1 MAVTLGRSE
10 SPLADRRY
18 YLWNIGCQMN
28 RADAQRLEEELARR
42 GLTSTRQ
49 PERADVLVLNT
60 CVVRQSAEDKVLGRL
75 ASLSSIKRRH
85 PERILVVMGCL
96 VDDEAALATRFP
108 YVDAFFRPSDVAG
121 VMAYLASRDGDAQ
134 PADPCAPRISTPVSD
149 LVPIS
154 YGCNHH
160 CTYCIVT
167 IRRGPEVSR
176 PVDEI
181 AADVEDRVARGARE
195 VTLLGQNVDSYG
207 RDLPGRPDLADV
219 LRAIHDFDDLWRIRY
234 LTSHP
239 KDMSQRIIDAATAL
253 PKVCNAWELPVQA
266 GNDAVLRRMARG
278 YTAAHFRDL
287 VARIRAADPES
298 AINTDVIVG
307 FPGEA
312 REQFEDTL
320 RLVEEIRFD
329 VVHIAAYSVRP
340 GTPAAA
346 WPDDVLPE
354 EKERRR
360 VAVEDA
366 QTRISGEINAALLGE
381 TVEVLVDGRQR
392 GRWRGRTR
400 TNKLVFFEDAGVW
413 MGRLARVRIT
423 WAGPWSLIGEA
434 VT

>member
-1 MAVTLGRSE
+1 
-10 SPLADRRY
+10 
-18 YLWNIGCQMN
+18 MN
-28 RADAQRLEEELARR
+28 RADAQRLEEELTRR

-49 PERADVLVLNT
+49 PEGADVLVLNT

-85 PERILVVMGCL
+85 PERALIVMGCF
-96 VDDEAALATRFP
+96 VDDEASLATRFP

-121 VMAYLASRDGDAQ
+121 VLTYLQKRDGEARLS
-134 PADPCAPRISTPVSD
+134 DPCAPPMSTPVSD

-154 YGCNHH
+154 YGCNHL

-207 RDLPGRPDLADV
+207 RDLPGHPDLADV
-219 LRAIHDFDDLWRIRY
+219 LQSIHSLDDLWRIRF

-239 KDMSQRIIDAATAL
+239 KDMSQRIIDVGTSL
-253 PKVCNAWELPVQA
+253 PKVCPSWELPVQS

-278 YTAAHFRDL
+278 YTVAHFREL
-287 VARIRAADPES
+287 VARIRASDPGS
-298 AINTDVIVG
+298 AINTDIIVG
-307 FPGEA
+307 FPGET

-320 RLVEEIRFD
+320 RLVEEVRFD

-346 WPDDVLPE
+346 WPDDVPPE

-360 VAVEDA
+360 VAIEEA
-366 QTRISGEINAALLGE
+366 QTRIAGEINAALLGE

-392 GRWRGRTR
+392 ARWRGRTR
-400 TNKLVFFEDAGVW
+400 TNKLVFFEDGGAW
-413 MGRLARVRIT
+413 MGRMARVRIT
-423 WAGPWSLIGEA
+423 WTGPWSLIGDV

>member
-1 MAVTLGRSE
+1 LTERQ
-10 SPLADRRY
+10 Y

-28 RADAQRLEEELARR
+28 RADAQRLEEELGRR
-42 GLTSTRQ
+42 GLAPTRQ
-49 PERADVLVLNT
+49 PERADILVLNT

-75 ASLSSIKRRH
+75 ASLSSIKRQH
-85 PERILVVMGCL
+85 PERALIVMGCF
-96 VDDEAALATRFP
+96 VDDESALASRFP

-121 VMAYLASRDGDAQ
+121 VVAYLEARDGDLREANPCV
-134 PADPCAPRISTPVSD
+134 PATPVSD

-154 YGCNHH
+154 YGCNRH

-181 AADVEDRVARGARE
+181 VAEVEDHVARGARE

-207 RDLPGRPDLADV
+207 GDLPGRPDLSDV
-219 LRAIHDFDDLWRIRY
+219 LQAIHGLNDLWRIRF

-239 KDMSQRIIDAATAL
+239 GDMSQRIIDVATAL
-253 PKVCNAWELPVQA
+253 PKVGESWELPVQS
-266 GNDAVLRRMARG
+266 GNDTVLRRMARG
-278 YTAAHFRDL
+278 YTVARYRDL
-287 VARIRAADPES
+287 VARIRAADPAS

-307 FPGEA
+307 FPGETE
-312 REQFEDTL
+312 EQFEDTL

-329 VVHIAAYSVRP
+329 VVHVAAYSVRP
-340 GTPAAA
+340 GTPAAN
-346 WPDDVLPE
+346 WPDDVSPE

-360 VAVEDA
+360 AAVEAA
-366 QTRISGEINAALLGE
+366 QTRIAGEISATLLGR

-400 TNKLVFFEDAGVW
+400 TNKLVFFEDAGAW
-413 MGRLARVRIT
+413 LGRLAQVRVT

-434 VT
+434 EP

>member
-1 MAVTLGRSE
+1 
-10 SPLADRRY
+10 LAERRY

-42 GLTSTRQ
+42 GLVSTRQ

-60 CVVRQSAEDKVLGRL
+60 CVVRQSAEDKVVGRL
-75 ASLSSIKRRH
+75 ASLSAIKRRH
-85 PERILVVMGCL
+85 PERVLVVMGCF
-96 VDDEAALATRFP
+96 VADPAALATRFP

-121 VMAYLASRDGDAQ
+121 VMAYLDERAERDA
-134 PADPCAPRISTPVSD
+134 PMDPCAPVLPAPVSD

-167 IRRGPEVSR
+167 IRRGPEISR
-176 PVDEI
+176 PLDEI
-181 AADVEDRVARGARE
+181 VADVTDRVARGARE

-207 RDLPGRPDLADV
+207 RDLPGHPDLADV
-219 LRAIHDFDDLWRIRY
+219 LQAIHGIEDLWRIRF

-239 KDMSQRIIDAATAL
+239 QDMTQRIIDVAAAL
-253 PKVCNAWELPVQA
+253 PKVCPSWELPVQS

-278 YTAAHFRDL
+278 YTADHFRDL
-287 VARIRAADPES
+287 VARIRAADAAS
-298 AINTDVIVG
+298 AINTDIIVG
-307 FPGEA
+307 FPGETA
-312 REQFEDTL
+312 DQFADTL
-320 RLVEEIRFD
+320 QLVEEMRFD

-340 GTPAAA
+340 GTPAAN
-346 WPDDVLPE
+346 WPDDVPPE

-360 VAVEDA
+360 VAIEEL
-366 QTRISGEINAALLGE
+366 QTRIAGEINAAALGT

-400 TNKLVFFEDAGVW
+400 TNRLVFFADVGAW
-413 MGRLARVRIT
+413 MGRLAQVRIT
-423 WAGPWSLIGEA
+423 WAGPWSLIGE
-434 VT
+434 VVGEGCPTF

>member
-1 MAVTLGRSE
+1 MA
-10 SPLADRRY
+10 DQRY

-42 GLTSTRQ
+42 GMSSTRQ

-85 PERILVVMGCL
+85 PERALIVMGCF
-96 VDDEAALATRFP
+96 VDDEAALAMRFP

-121 VMAYLASRDGDAQ
+121 VMSYLAKRDGEARL
-134 PADPCAPRISTPVSD
+134 ADPCAPALATPVSD

-154 YGCNHH
+154 YGCNHR

-176 PVDEI
+176 PVDAI
-181 AADVEDRVARGARE
+181 AADVADRVARGARE

-207 RDLPGRPDLADV
+207 RDLPERPDLADV
-219 LRAIHDFDDLWRIRY
+219 LEAIHGLDDLWRIRF

-239 KDMSQRIIDAATAL
+239 KDMSQRIIDVATAL
-253 PKVCNAWELPVQA
+253 PKVCPSWELPVQS

-278 YTAAHFRDL
+278 YTVDHFRDL
-287 VARIRAADPES
+287 VARIRAADPAS

-307 FPGEA
+307 FPGETA
-312 REQFEDTL
+312 EQFEDTL
-320 RLVEEIRFD
+320 RLVEETRFE
-329 VVHIAAYSVRP
+329 VVHIAAYSPRP
-340 GTPAAA
+340 GTPAAE
-346 WPDDVLPE
+346 WPDDVPPD

-360 VAVEDA
+360 VAVEEA
-366 QTRISGEINAALLGE
+366 QTRIAGEINAALLGE

-400 TNKLVFFEDAGVW
+400 TNTLVFFEDAGAW
-413 MGRLARVRIT
+413 LGRLAQVRIT
-423 WAGPWSLIGEA
+423 WAGPWSLIGE
-434 VT
+434 VVG